1 MKKLFTLVVAIMAF
15 AGVSNAATID
25 DLAVCKHSYVLI
37 GDDWTNNGTEKIA
50 KNTLYGDGY
59 FFTPTGH
66 DKATNKG
73 TVDLSVAD
81 GVLVT
86 EEIAAKYSEYG
97 GHLNSLRLK
106 TTQDQVVMKVTA
118 KSKLIIFYNNN
129 NADRYPV
136 FAKDD
141 KQSATWE
148 PDFKSETFD
157 GKSARIEW
165 TAPDDVTVY
174 IGANNQIFI
183 SYIIVEA
190 NEAPGSPTVKVGDQ
204 TFENGLWFREVTCKA
219 NPATE
224 EGSDEQIPTLVTYT
238 TDGTAPT
245 AQSPIYTEPIKC
257 YKDMTVK
264 FQAFLDFGDGQAWD
278 EAICDGADN
287 EANVSFSFD
296 APAIEANGATF
307 TIVTPYA
314 EQNGTNMYSVNGEE
328 AVKGNGTTLTESAT
342 VSAYTEI
349 ANGTYGTF
357 TSKSATKD
365 VYVLN
370 PIKEKKVITVTNA
383 EIILDEEAT
392 ATSTTGEVYKVQ
404 NGEISADKMD
414 FFVKNLEFTAV
425 PNADY
430 QVDGQEAYIKMNNTN
445 ITFLVAAGDVVN
457 VKVTTSKNSCKTLNP
472 ENDESVTT
480 DRKNYV
486 NVSGTTY
493 GNDDVTAENGNII
506 EFTVKGGKDVTT
518 TDEEGN
524 SSTTLEAADTY
535 YTFQKYSGT
544 GNILI
549 ASIEFT
555 PADSEGIKTVNTT
568 ANANAALYN
577 VAGQKV
583 SEGFKGLV
591 IKNGKK
597 MIQK

>member
-1 MKKLFTLVVAIMAF
+1 
-15 AGVSNAATID
+15 
-25 DLAVCKHSYVLI
+25 
-37 GDDWTNNGTEKIA
+37 
-50 KNTLYGDGY
+50 
-59 FFTPTGH
+59 
-66 DKATNKG
+66 
-73 TVDLSVAD
+73 
-81 GVLVT
+81 
-86 EEIAAKYSEYG
+86 
-97 GHLNSLRLK
+97 
-106 TTQDQVVMKVTA
+106 
-118 KSKLIIFYNNN
+118 
-129 NADRYPV
+129 
-136 FAKDD
+136 
-141 KQSATWE
+141 
-148 PDFKSETFD
+148 
-157 GKSARIEW
+157 
-165 TAPDDVTVY
+165 
-174 IGANNQIFI
+174 
-183 SYIIVEA
+183 
-190 NEAPGSPTVKVGDQ
+190 
-204 TFENGLWFREVTCKA
+204 
-219 NPATE
+219 
-224 EGSDEQIPTLVTYT
+224 
-238 TDGTAPT
+238 
-245 AQSPIYTEPIKC
+245 
-257 YKDMTVK
+257 
-264 FQAFLDFGDGQAWD
+264 LDFGDGQAWD
-278 EAICDGADN
+278 EALLDGADN
-287 EANVSFSFD
+287 EANVEFSFD
-296 APAIEANGATF
+296 APTIETNGASF

-314 EQNGTNMYSVNGEE
+314 EQNGANMYSVNGEE
-328 AVKGNGTTLTESAT
+328 AVRGDGKTLTESAT

-349 ANGTYGTF
+349 ANGTYATF
-357 TSKSATKD
+357 TSKTTTQD

-370 PIKEKKVITVTNA
+370 PIKEKKVIAVTNA

-392 ATSTTGEVYKVQ
+392 ATSTTGEVYKVE

-430 QVDGQEAYIKMNNTN
+430 QVDGQEAYIKMNNTR

-472 ENDESVTT
+472 ENDESVNT

-524 SSTTLEAADTY
+524 SSTTLEPADTY

>member
-1 MKKLFTLVVAIMAF
+1 MKKLFTLVVALMAF
-15 AGVSNAATID
+15 AGVANAATVD
-25 DLAVCKHSYVLI
+25 DLEPLKHSYVLVCDELGARPGKGVI
-37 GDDWTNNGTEKIA
+37 FGANHFLDVTGG
-50 KNTLYGDGY
+50 NT
-59 FFTPTGH
+59 
-66 DKATNKG
+66 ATNKG
-73 TVDLSVAD
+73 KVDLSVAD
-81 GVLVT
+81 GTLVT
-86 EEIAAKYSEYG
+86 EEIAAKYGEEYG
-97 GHLNSLRLK
+97 GEHMNFLRLK
-106 TTQDQVVMKVTA
+106 NDQDVIAMKVTA
-118 KSKLIIFYNNN
+118 KTKIIIFYNNN
-129 NADRYPV
+129 GAERYPM
-136 FAKDD
+136 FGADSKPTTNPIAN
-141 KQSATWE
+141 QGTI
-148 PDFKSETFD
+148 SETVN
-157 GKSARIEW
+157 KIARCEW
-165 TAPDDVTVY
+165 IADDDMTVY
-174 IGANNQIFI
+174 IGGKGGDQFL
-183 SYIIVEA
+183 SFIIVEA

-245 AQSPIYTEPIKC
+245 AASPIYSEPIKC

-278 EAICDGADN
+278 EALLDGADN
-287 EANVSFSFD
+287 EANVEFSFD
-296 APAIEANGATF
+296 APTIETNGASF

-314 EQNGTNMYSVNGEE
+314 EQNGANMYSVNGEE
-328 AVKGNGTTLTESAT
+328 AVRGDGKTLTESAT

-349 ANGTYGTF
+349 ANGTYATF
-357 TSKSATKD
+357 TSKTTTQD

-370 PIKEKKVITVTNA
+370 PIKEKKVIAVTNA

-392 ATSTTGEVYKVQ
+392 ATSTTGEVYKVE

-425 PNADY
+425 ANTDY
-430 QVDGQEAYIKMNNTN
+430 QVDGQEAYIKMNNTR

-472 ENDESVTT
+472 DNDESVTT

-486 NVSGTTY
+486 NVSGTNY
-493 GNDDVTAENGNII
+493 GNDDVTAEDGNII

-518 TDEEGN
+518 TDEEGV
-524 SSTTLEAADTY
+524 SVTTLEPADTY

-544 GNILI
+544 GNILV

-555 PADSEGIKTVNTT
+555 PANSEGIKTVNAA

-583 SEGFKGLV
+583 NEGFKGLV